1 MQQSLLFLP
10 ENRVYTV
17 TELNGAIRATLDRE
31 FQDLRVS
38 GEISGLRMAQS
49 GHAYFTLKEHESQIR
64 CVCFRSTY
72 RYLKFKPI
80 DGIAV
85 VARGRLDV
93 FESRGEYQLMVEG
106 LDPQGHGAL
115 QVAFEKLK
123 QKLRLEGLFEADRK
137 RAMPKF
143 PRHIAMVTSP
153 RGAVVSDMIQVLERR
168 FPGLQI
174 RIFPAQVQG
183 EASIEELCRGLEYF
197 SRHAWA
203 DVVILA
209 RGGGSLEDL
218 WSFNSEAVARAIAA
232 SSVPVISAVGHE
244 TDVTIAD
251 FVADLRAPTPSAAAE
266 MLCCTRDE
274 LLARIA
280 GHERQLIQTAR
291 FRLSEGARRVG
302 KLGTDRAAT
311 LLHRQIGRTL
321 QRVDENESRLRD
333 AMRKRQQTALAR
345 LGAYEI
351 RLRTHDIR
359 PRLAQDRHRLERSAV
374 ALTGS
379 AALLISR
386 KRQRLATAMAKL
398 EQLSPLRI
406 LDRGYAIVRNTAGL
420 VKSPSDAPANSEI
433 QIRFA
438 KGELSAITAEKRG

>member
-1 MQQSLLFLP
+1 MQQSLLFVP
-10 ENRVYTV
+10 EQRVFTV
-17 TELNGAIRATLDRE
+17 TELNGAIRATLDQE

-72 RYLKFKPI
+72 RYLKFKPL

-93 FESRGEYQLMVEG
+93 FEARGEYQLMVEG

-115 QVAFEKLK
+115 QLAFEQLK
-123 QKLRLEGLFEADRK
+123 QKLRLEGLFENDRK
-137 RAMPKF
+137 RVLPKF
-143 PRHIAMVTSP
+143 PRNIGMVTSP
-153 RGAVVSDMIQVLERR
+153 RGAVISDMIHVLERR

-174 RIFPAQVQG
+174 RLYPAQVQG
-183 EASIEELCRGLEYF
+183 ETAIEELCRGLEYF
-197 SRHAWA
+197 SLNPWA
-203 DVVILA
+203 DIVILA

-232 SSVPVISAVGHE
+232 STVPVISAVGHE

-280 GHERQLIQTAR
+280 GCELRLVQAVR
-291 FRLSEGARRVG
+291 FRLSESARLVG
-302 KLGTDRAAT
+302 RLGTDRAAT
-311 LLHRQIGRTL
+311 LLHRQIGRNL
-321 QRVDENESRLRD
+321 QRTDEKESRLRE
-333 AMRKRQQTALAR
+333 AMRKRNSAALATVSA
-345 LGAYEI
+345 LES
-351 RLRTHDIR
+351 RLRYHDMR
-359 PRLAQDRHRLERSAV
+359 PRLAQDRHRLERLAAS
-374 ALTGS
+374 LTQ
-379 AALLISR
+379 AANLIVLR
-386 KRQRLATAMAKL
+386 RRQRLETATAKL

-406 LDRGYAIVRNTAGL
+406 LDRGYAIVRNKAGL
-420 VKSPSDAPANSEI
+420 VKSPTDAPPHSEI
-433 QIRFA
+433 QIQFA
-438 KGELSAITAEKRG
+438 KGQLAAITTEQPD